1 MARKYFRAVPVLKEP
16 PEPLYLF
23 ILRIVPRKTASH
35 FCWKC
40 FKRAIAACGPFV
52 KMHGKARAVAQAFEK
67 IVLCVYISGALTVRS
82 RWPRRSECR

>member
-1 MARKYFRAVPVLKEP
+1 MAR
-16 PEPLYLF
+16 
-23 ILRIVPRKTASH
+23 
-35 FCWKC
+35 KC

-52 KMHGKARAVAQAFEK
+52 KMQGKARAAAQAFEK